1 MSGKRPKDE
10 LGRDG
15 ERAAAQ
21 HLKSQGLR
29 LITRNFSTGNGEI
42 DIIASDGDTLCFVEV
57 KTRASG
63 DFAPP
68 HAAVD
73 RKKQMRMRSAA
84 TAYLT
89 AKRLHNKLCRFDVV
103 SLVPDPA
110 HKSGWAIE
118 HIRDAF

>member
-1 MSGKRPKDE
+1 MSAKRPQDA
-10 LGRDG
+10 LGADG
-15 ERAAAQ
+15 ERAAAK
-21 HLKSQGLR
+21 HLRSQGYR
-29 LITRNFSTGNGEI
+29 LITRNFSTRAGEI

-57 KTRASG
+57 KTRSSG
-63 DFAPP
+63 EFAPP
-68 HAAVD
+68 HAAVN

-103 SLVPDPA
+103 SLVPDPT

-118 HIRDAF
+118 HICDAF

>member
-1 MSGKRPKDE
+1 MSAKRPQDV
-10 LGRDG
+10 LGADG

-21 HLKSQGLR
+21 HLKSQGYR
-29 LITRNFSTGNGEI
+29 LITRNFSTRAGEI
-42 DIIASDGDTLCFVEV
+42 DIIASDGDTLCFIEV

-63 DFAPP
+63 EFAPP
-68 HAAVD
+68 HAAVN

-103 SLVPDPA
+103 SLVPDPTQ
-110 HKSGWAIE
+110 KSGWAIE
-118 HIRDAF
+118 HICDAF